1 MPIIEI
7 QDIHDPQVRM
17 FTSMTEAQL
26 RQEKEE
32 GEGIFIAESS
42 KVIHVALNAGYE
54 PLALLCERKHIQ
66 GDAAGIIDR
75 CRQRWDARHHDD
87 PDGFPVYTGDR
98 DTLTGITGYKLTR
111 GVLCAMRRQPLPTV
125 EDVVLRARR
134 IVVIDGVVDTTNIGG
149 IFRSAAALGID
160 AVLLTRN
167 SCDPLNRRA
176 IRVSMGNIFL
186 IPWTWLNGSL
196 ETLHEL
202 GFKTVAM
209 ALTDKSIA
217 LDDPDLNKE
226 PRLAIVMGTEGDG
239 LPQEAIDAC
248 DYTVR
253 IPMAYGVDSLNV
265 NAAAAVAFWQL
276 RIK

>member
-1 MPIIEI
+1 MIEAAI
-7 QDIHDPQVRM
+7 GVELSRSTFSNGKRHITVKG
-17 FTSMTEAQL
+17 
-26 RQEKEE
+26 KENE
-32 GEGIFIAESS
+32 NDKAVNTVSQQAT
-42 KVIHVALNAGYE
+42 KRTDKDHA
-54 PLALLCERKHIQ
+54 
-66 GDAAGIIDR
+66 
-75 CRQRWDARHHDD
+75 
-87 PDGFPVYTGDR
+87 PVG
-98 DTLTGITGYKLTR
+98 G
-111 GVLCAMRRQPLPTV
+111 
-125 EDVVLRARR
+125 
-134 IVVIDGVVDTTNIGG
+134 IDGVADTTHIGG
-149 IFRSAAALGID
+149 IFRSAAAPGID
-160 AVLLTRN
+160 AVLLARN
-167 SCDPLNRRA
+167 SCDPLNGRA
-176 IRVSMGNIFL
+176 IRVSMDNMFL

-202 GFKTVAM
+202 GFKTVTI

-217 LDDPDLNKE
+217 SDDPDLNRE